1 MKILQ
6 KISILFICLFSFLSL
21 SSSVHADIFEVWQQ
35 QSSTENN
42 LNTQW
47 AGETSWDSAKN
58 DKIDGFGIDG
68 WITVSQ
74 WGDEAIA
81 NTLIRIAKDL
91 KNILFI
97 IASLYLLILILKLL
111 VSEKTEEEVSNF
123 KKWGLWI
130 TIGLIVTQIAYLFV
144 NTFFDRWVSENLAEE
159 VSEKLIQPFISFLET
174 GASFFFIAIAVY
186 AFYKLV
192 TAGWNEDTAK
202 EWKMSIIYAIIW
214 FIWVKLTKTIVYT
227 IYGKID
233 CWSNVSEI
241 IDINQPGDRAD
252 CLEPQNLEW
261 FAQTIAQVINWTNG
275 FIGIVVVLLVI
286 FAGARVLLSGWD
298 EESLTKAKSI
308 LLYIFIGIWVLVCN
322 YLILT
327 FFLIPESPIG

>member
-1 MKILQ
+1 MKLFY
-6 KISILFICLFSFLSL
+6 KIITFLVCSLVVFSPIMT
-21 SSSVHADIFEVWQQ
+21 HADLFEVWQQ
-35 QSSTENN
+35 QSSNENN

-47 AGETSWDSAKN
+47 PGDPSST
-58 DKIDGFGIDG
+58 
-68 WITVSQ
+68 WIGNKKLDDFQNWWINISQ
-74 WGDEAIA
+74 WGDQAIA
-81 NTLIRIAKDL
+81 NTLVRIAKDL
-91 KNILFI
+91 KNVLFF
-97 IASLYLLILILKLL
+97 IASIYFLILILKLL

-159 VSEKLIQPFISFLET
+159 VADKLIQPFISFLET
-174 GASFFFIAIAVY
+174 GASFFFIAIAIY

-192 TAGWNEDTAK
+192 TAGGNEDAAK
-202 EWKMSIIYAIIW
+202 EGKMSIIYAIIW

-233 CWSNVSEI
+233 CWRNVSDI

-261 FAQTIAQVINWTNG
+261 FAQTIVWVINWANW
-275 FIGIVVVLLVI
+275 FIGIIVVLLVI
-286 FAGARVLLSGWD
+286 YAGAKILLSNGD
-298 EESLTKAKSI
+298 EESLSKSKSI

-327 FFLIPESPIG
+327 FFLIPESTIG